1 MACRFCPQSTLARA
15 YESRGE
21 GTILTVEAF
30 KAILAKVPRHVRI
43 EFSGMAE
50 PFLCPDCTEMILLA
64 HQRGHE
70 ISVFT
75 TGTGLSPADVE
86 RIKGLPFKRFV
97 VHLPDMEGHARIDVS
112 DGYLDTLRAIDR
124 TPIRGREFMTMGTL
138 PKAVRKV
145 VGKVKPTR
153 MMSRAGNVPGIECP
167 ERLTGAIRCRSG
179 DALNHNVLLP
189 NGDVVLCCMDYGLRH
204 ILGNLTRDDYAA
216 IFKGGEIAQI
226 KAALN
231 DDSADILCRY
241 CENASPV
248 DTG

>member
-1 MACRFCPQSTLARA
+1 MACRFCPQGKLVRA
-15 YESRGE
+15 YDVVGKPATLS
-21 GTILTVEAF
+21 VETFQAV
-30 KAILAKVPRHVRI
+30 LAKVPRHVRI

-50 PFLCPDCTEMILLA
+50 PFLSSDCAEMILLA
-64 HQRGHE
+64 HHGGHE

-86 RIKGLPFKRFV
+86 RIEGLPFKRFV

-112 DGYLDTLRAIDR
+112 NGYLDTLRAIDR
-124 TPIRGREFMTMGTL
+124 NPIRGREYMTMGTL

-153 MMSRAGNVPGIECP
+153 MMSRAGNVAGMEIPK
-167 ERLTGAIRCRSG
+167 RLTGPIRCRSG

-189 NGDVVLCCMDYGLRH
+189 NGDVVLCCMDYGLLH
-204 ILGNLTRDDYAA
+204 ILGNLTRDDYATL
-216 IFKGGEIAQI
+216 FNGGEIATI
-226 KAALN
+226 KAALM
-231 DDSADILCRY
+231 DDSAEILCRY

-248 DTG
+248 APG